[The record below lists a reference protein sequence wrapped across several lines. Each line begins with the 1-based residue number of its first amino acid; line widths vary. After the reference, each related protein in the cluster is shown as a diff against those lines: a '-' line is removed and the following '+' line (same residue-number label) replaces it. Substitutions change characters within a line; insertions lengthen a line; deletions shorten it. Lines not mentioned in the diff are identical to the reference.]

1 MYDVIYAIVAC
12 GAMIAAVLIAAF
24 AYSINERWTKLVD
37 KQNDLLD
44 KMNREWSE
52 AYMKMVNMKAEAA
65 ENERD

>member
-12 GAMIAAVLIAAF
+12 GAMLAAVLIAAF
-24 AYSINERWTKLVD
+24 AYSMNERWTKLVD

-52 AYMKMVNMKAEAA
+52 AYTRLVELKAEAKHDD
-65 ENERD
+65 E

>member
-65 ENERD
+65 ENE

>member
-12 GAMIAAVLIAAF
+12 GAMLAAVLIAAF
-24 AYSINERWTKLVD
+24 AYIINEKWTEFVNR
-37 KQNDLLD
+37 QNDLLD